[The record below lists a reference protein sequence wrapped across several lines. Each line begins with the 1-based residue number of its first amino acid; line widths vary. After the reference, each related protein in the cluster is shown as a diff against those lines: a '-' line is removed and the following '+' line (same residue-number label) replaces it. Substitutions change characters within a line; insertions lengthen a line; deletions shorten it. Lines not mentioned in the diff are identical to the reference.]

1 MSRLARIVT
10 VLAVAIGPVLLVGSP
25 ASADTNDFRI
35 ESFTADYYLDR
46 DEGGRS
52 TLRTVETIVAQFPE
66 FDQNHGIY
74 RNLVDDYQGHPTNI
88 DVESVTDENGNG
100 LPYETETE
108 GPFSILQIGDG
119 DVYVHGSTTYVIT
132 YTQHNVT
139 LFDGATEEFYWDT
152 NGTEWYQPFGEVTA
166 RVHIPNDLA
175 ESLNGDV
182 ACYRG
187 AQGSLDRCDDPVL
200 IEGDGEVVYE
210 LTERDLG
217 GLVNVTFAIGFEEG
231 TFVPRDNSATATPFF
246 YAQIVTAGAAVLT
259 GIMMLVRRRTVFA
272 DGRGRPTIVA
282 EYLPPT
288 NASVIEA
295 ALVTKRRKK
304 AIAAQLISMAVSHK
318 IRIIEKPATGFFAS
332 GSEYTLELISPEGMD
347 ADEASLARIF
357 FGYGLTPGAQH
368 VIKKSDTAIG
378 EATYKLIE
386 SIRTTLAPR
395 GWYKKVPAAARAV
408 PALVVTLAT
417 ALTFVFMVLMLV
429 DERGGAIPFFLFLGA
444 VIAAFITYATV
455 ARTVLTE
462 QGAELRDH
470 LKGLLLYITVAETDR
485 LRMLQSPEGA
495 MRTPVDTTDRG
506 QMVKLYERVL
516 PYAVLFN
523 EEQRWAKT
531 LGEYYDQQPP
541 DWYSGQYAFN
551 AAAFTAGISSISTS
565 AASAYS
571 ASSSSSGG
579 SSGGGS
585 SGGGGGGGGGGGW

>member
-10 VLAVAIGPVLLVGSP
+10 VLALAMGPVLLVGSP
-25 ASADTNDFRI
+25 AAADTNDFTI
-35 ESFTADYYLDR
+35 TSFTADYYLDR

-52 TLRTVETIVAQFPE
+52 TLRTVETIVAEFPE

-88 DVESVTDENGNG
+88 DVESVTDENGRS
-100 LPYETETE
+100 LEYDTETE
-108 GPFSILQIGDG
+108 GPFYILQIGDG
-119 DVYVHGSTTYVIT
+119 DVYVHGETTYVIT

-139 LFDGATEEFYWDT
+139 LFDGAVEEFYWDV

-166 RVHIPNDLA
+166 RVHIPTDLA
-175 ESLNGDV
+175 ADLNGDV

-187 AQGSLDRCDDPVL
+187 PQGSTDRCDEPTLV
-200 IEGDGEVVYE
+200 EGDGEVVYS

-217 GLVNVTFAIGFEEG
+217 GLVNVTVAIGFEEG
-231 TFVPRDNSATATPFF
+231 AFVPRDNSATATPVFF
-246 YAQIVTAGAAVLT
+246 VLLFTAAGAVLVGIVT
-259 GIMMLVRRRTVFA
+259 LVRRGTVFA

-282 EYLPPT
+282 EYLPPA

-295 ALVTKRRKK
+295 ALVDKRRKK

-318 IRIIEKPATGFFAS
+318 IRIIERPATGFFSS
-332 GSEYTLELISPEGMD
+332 GSEYTLELITPEGMD

-368 VIKKSDTAIG
+368 VIKKSDAEVG
-378 EATYKLIE
+378 AATYSLIE
-386 SIRTTLAPR
+386 SIRTTLAAR
-395 GWYKKVPAAARAV
+395 GWLKKVGAAARAW
-408 PALVVTLAT
+408 PAILVTLAT
-417 ALTFVFMVLMLV
+417 ALSFVLMVVMVV
-429 DERGGAIPFFLFLGA
+429 DERGGWIPFLLFVAALVAA
-444 VIAAFITYATV
+444 VVTYAVV

-470 LKGLLLYITVAETDR
+470 LVGLLLYIKVAETDR

-495 MRTPVDTTDRG
+495 IRTAVDTTDRG

-541 DWYSGQYAFN
+541 DWYSGQYAFSV
-551 AAAFTAGISSISTS
+551 AAFTAGISSISTS